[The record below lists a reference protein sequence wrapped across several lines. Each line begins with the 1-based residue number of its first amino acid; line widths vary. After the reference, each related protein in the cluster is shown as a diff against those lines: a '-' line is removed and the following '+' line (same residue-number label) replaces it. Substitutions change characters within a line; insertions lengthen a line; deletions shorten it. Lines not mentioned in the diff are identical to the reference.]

1 MGIHDMT
8 TDSNATEETK
18 SLNFIERIIEKDLAE
33 GKNDNRVHT
42 RFPPE
47 PNGYLHIGHA
57 QAIWLNFSLAGQHG
71 GKTNLRFDDTNPTK
85 EDIEYAE
92 AIKADVKWLGYE
104 WENLLHTSD
113 YFEKLHGFAV
123 HLIEQGKAYVDE
135 LSAEQLSEY
144 RGVPTEPGKDS
155 PWRNRPVEESL
166 DLFKRMSAGEF
177 ENSKYTLRAKID
189 MTSPNMH
196 LRDPIIYRII
206 TNAHH
211 WRTDDTWSVYPMYDF
226 AHGVSDAIEGITHS
240 VCTLEFEVHRPLY
253 EWLNEAIFER
263 TNNLPQQIE
272 FARLNL
278 NYTVMSKRKLIQLV
292 EDGHVTGWDDP
303 RMPTISGLRR
313 RGYTP
318 ESVKNFCERA
328 GIAKRN
334 RVIDVGLLEFSAR
347 EHLNKIAE
355 RRMAVLDPLKVVI
368 TNWPESKVDMVD
380 AVNNHEDESA
390 GTRQVPFTKELYI
403 ERADFKEDANRK
415 FFRLTIGR
423 EVRFRYGYY
432 LTCNEAIKDAD
443 GNITELH
450 CTYDPESRGGNTEDG
465 RRVKGT
471 IHWVS
476 ATECKDIEVRLYDRL
491 FNDENPLGH
500 DDKDFKEF
508 INPDSMEVITAKAEP
523 SLLDAAPGKRFQFE
537 RMGYFVAD
545 SKDYSADTPVFN
557 RTVTLR
563 DNWAKKQ

>member
-1 MGIHDMT
+1 MT

-18 SLNFIERIIEKDLAE
+18 SLNFIEHIIKDDLAE
-33 GKNDNRVHT
+33 GKRGGRVHT

-57 QAIWLNFSLAGQHG
+57 QAIWLNFSLAEQHG
-71 GKTNLRFDDTNPTK
+71 GKTNLRFDDTNPAK

-92 AIKADVKWLGYE
+92 AIKNDVHWLGFE

-113 YFEKLHGFAV
+113 YFEMLHGFAIK
-123 HLIEQGKAYVDE
+123 LIKEGKAYVDE
-135 LSAEQLSEY
+135 LSAEEMSTY
-144 RGVPTEPGKDS
+144 RGVPTEPGKES
-155 PWRNRPVEESL
+155 PWRNRPAEESL
-166 DLFKRMSAGEF
+166 DLFERMSAGEF
-177 ENSKYTLRAKID
+177 ENAKYTLRAKID
-189 MTSPNMH
+189 MASPNMH
-196 LRDPIIYRII
+196 MRDPVIYRII
-206 TNAHH
+206 TDAHH
-211 WRTDDTWSVYPMYDF
+211 WRTGEKWKVYPMYDF
-226 AHGVSDAIEGITHS
+226 AHGVSDAIEGISHS

-253 EWLNEAIFER
+253 EWLNDNIFDDR
-263 TNNLPQQIE
+263 DDLPQQIE

-292 EDGHVTGWDDP
+292 EEGHVTGWDDP

-318 ESVKNFCERA
+318 ESIKNFCERA

-334 RVIDVGLLEFSAR
+334 RIIDVGLLEFSAR
-347 EHLNKIAE
+347 EHLNKVAE

-368 TNWPESKVDMVD
+368 TNWPEGKVDMVE

-390 GTRQVPFTKELYI
+390 GKREVPFTGELYI
-403 ERADFKEDANRK
+403 EKADFQEEANRK
-415 FFRLTIGR
+415 YKRLTLDR
-423 EVRFRYGYY
+423 EVRFRYGYF
-432 LTCNEAIKDAD
+432 LTANSCVKDDD
-443 GNITELH
+443 GNVIEVH
-450 CTYDPESRGGNTEDG
+450 CTYDPESRGGRTEDG
-465 RRVKGT
+465 RKVKGT

-476 ATECKDIEVRLYDRL
+476 ASEAVDTEVRLYDRL

-500 DDKDFKEF
+500 EGRDFKEF
-508 INPDSMEVITAKAEP
+508 INPDSMSVITAKAEP
-523 SLLDAAPGKRFQFE
+523 SVRDLAPGTRIQFE

-545 SKDYSADTPVFN
+545 AKDHTAEQPVFN

-563 DNWAKKQ
+563 DTWAKKG